1 MVPSSVKGL
10 PGSCVVIPC
19 SFNYPDPEKEITAFS
34 GIWYIAGGSSII
46 YHSDKSKMIEDYQSR
61 TELLGD
67 VSQKNCSL
75 KIDPLK
81 PSDGGPFVFRIE
93 MEGYDKFLYREKTS
107 ITMISELND
116 INLNVKEELKE
127 SQNEVASC
135 SVSHS
140 CPTSP
145 PVFTWSFP
153 GEQHFQS
160 EQLGDGQWTA
170 TSTLRFHPTSADHN
184 KTLSCTV
191 TYKGGQ
197 HHKTER
203 ILRVKYAPVNVNIEH
218 KSDVTEG
225 EAVRLSCSCDAHP
238 PASSYQWSDE
248 TGAKLHQG
256 NVYMLP
262 NVSRHTGALFC
273 TAINEIGQGKSIP
286 VRLNVLY
293 MPEIKTVSSCSS
305 EADLV
310 KCVCIAESQPVSMIH
325 FVLSDRVLPGVKVE
339 QRGTITIGN
348 LHAEF
353 GSSRV
358 VHCVANNTLGNAN
371 LTLSLPVNNTMQ
383 NLYIV
388 VASGAAG
395 ILVTVLIIVSVFR
408 KCKGKSANAQ
418 TGHINPE
425 KTDKDM
431 ALPHCSATKRK
442 EKSCEDVHSADIFD
456 NDHVYGNMENNLEL
470 NALKTVDFRNY
481 TAPPSLLTLCESPVT
496 TLDSFRFLGSI
507 ITQDLKWEL
516 NISSITKTAQ
526 QRMFFLRQ
534 LKKFNLHRVVWC
546 SAERMTRCSHSQG
559 QGQAAACHPLCREG
573 DWLQSA
579 VSPGLVGFQDFE
591 AGQ

>member
-1 MVPSSVKGL
+1 MWARP
-10 PGSCVVIPC
+10 
-19 SFNYPDPEKEITAFS
+19 PDKF
-34 GIWYIAGGSSII
+34 I
-46 YHSDKSKMIEDYQSR
+46 YHPDKSKMMKDYQGR

-67 VSQKNCSL
+67 VRQKNCSL

-81 PSDGGPFVFRIE
+81 PCDGGPFFFRIE
-93 MEGYDKFLYREKTS
+93 MEGYDKYSYKDETS
-107 ITMISELND
+107 IEMIN
-116 INLNVKEELKE
+116 
-127 SQNEVASC
+127 
-135 SVSHS
+135 
-140 CPTSP
+140 
-145 PVFTWSFP
+145 
-153 GEQHFQS
+153 
-160 EQLGDGQWTA
+160 
-170 TSTLRFHPTSADHN
+170 
-184 KTLSCTV
+184 
-191 TYKGGQ
+191 
-197 HHKTER
+197 
-203 ILRVKYAPVNVNIEH
+203 APVNVNIEH

-273 TAINEIGQGKSIP
+273 TAINEIGQGKSNP

-293 MPEIKTVSSCSS
+293 MPEIKTASSCSS

-310 KCVCIAESQPVSMIH
+310 KCVCIAESQPVSLIH

-339 QRGTITIGN
+339 QRGTITIGT

-395 ILVTVLIIVSVFR
+395 ILVTVLIIVSVFK

-456 NDHVYGNMENNLEL
+456 NDRVYGNMETDCDDKIYAN
-470 NALKTVDFRNY
+470 V
-481 TAPPSLLTLCESPVT
+481 
-496 TLDSFRFLGSI
+496 
-507 ITQDLKWEL
+507 
-516 NISSITKTAQ
+516 
-526 QRMFFLRQ
+526 
-534 LKKFNLHRVVWC
+534 
-546 SAERMTRCSHSQG
+546 
-559 QGQAAACHPLCREG
+559 
-573 DWLQSA
+573 
-579 VSPGLVGFQDFE
+579 
-591 AGQ
+591 